1 MPKSGITLHGGVG
14 HEEKSGSGA
23 VLLKLGDGML
33 ESLKKASQAK
43 ERLQFIT
50 GNSPKL
56 RIGGRTIDLTL
67 SNDAFRNELYVS
79 TAAGSLSDLQYAG
92 SLSHRAVVKQRER
105 KPTESGTGTDE
116 ALAALRNSMASLEQE
131 KQSNQAN
138 IEKGLLAVPKNR
150 FDAAKKHRR
159 LGSAG
164 GQPSGS
170 FSPSANTSAP
180 TSAPVSDNEAKT
192 QAMRTA
198 IAHLLAMK
206 PATTQTVQ
214 SRTHIP
220 RVELDNI
227 LQKIARRVDG
237 DWTLADRGYKD
248 LDVWTFGYS
257 SQEDR
262 QSAIDNAIRAYDRLR
277 IGRDEKIWQKLLS
290 SEDRGK
296 GIVLSRLHSAQ
307 SQVDSGQ
314 TPLGTTPLLQ
324 QPDDDSEPPSK
335 TNTPR
340 IGASTPRPGSSH
352 NNAMKRILN
361 SKDPKK
367 ARAMELEKE
376 KKRKERETARETAAS
391 DRETAKAAKRQPAKK
406 AQQPKIKSAELVHSS
421 DDESGE
427 EGEVK
432 EGEVKR
438 VDSKTSPQN
447 LKPKPND
454 ARAKVRT
461 SQDSGSDGP
470 AKKKTRADPAKS
482 IASLSAARSAAGKV
496 TPRTNANTNGLSAP
510 PSQHK
515 SARSPQKQDSKP
527 SVPSPLGAARP
538 RVASD
543 VSARVGVGVRHVKP
557 GAATPQ
563 GLGITNGVRKRHDT
577 VTSTESAMSSG
588 SDKPKKETNGVHK
601 AAPKPTTNG
610 TPKVVANGTPK
621 ITASV
626 KTNGV
631 KRPADGPAEEPD
643 SKHRKT
649 TSISSQ
655 SQKSQDNSSTTAQ
668 STARTS
674 PDVTFDSGS
683 SDSGPSV
690 LDVITYAQ
698 GVTMAEKFR
707 DQYYPAYAAMYDA
720 QVAKEAKGEQ
730 VSKEERDRLLA
741 MHRRLEQMKR
751 EIQTASE
758 REHRE
763 D

>member
-1 MPKSGITLHGGVG
+1 MAATMPKGGITLHGGIG

-67 SNDAFRNELYVS
+67 SDDAFRNEF
-79 TAAGSLSDLQYAG
+79 
-92 SLSHRAVVKQRER
+92 HRAVVKQRER

-131 KQSNQAN
+131 KQANQAN

-164 GQPSGS
+164 GQPTGS

-206 PATTQTVQ
+206 PATTETVQ

-220 RVELDNI
+220 RVDLDNI

-307 SQVDSGQ
+307 SQMNEGQ
-314 TPLGTTPLLQ
+314 TPLGTTPLFR

-340 IGASTPRPGSSH
+340 IGASTPRPGSS
-352 NNAMKRILN
+352 NAMKRILN

-367 ARAMELEKE
+367 ARAMEVEKE
-376 KKRKERETARETAAS
+376 KKRKEKETARETAAS

-406 AQQPKIKSAELVHSS
+406 AQQPKVKSAELVHSS

-438 VDSKTSPQN
+438 VDSKTSPQT
-447 LKPKPND
+447 LEPKPND

-470 AKKKTRADPAKS
+470 AKRKMRADPAKS

-543 VSARVGVGVRHVKP
+543 VSARGGVGVRHVKT

-588 SDKPKKETNGVHK
+588 SDKAKKETNGVHK

-621 ITASV
+621 IAASV

-690 LDVITYAQ
+690 LDVITYTQ

-730 VSKEERDRLLA
+730 VGKEERDRLLA